1 MALGF
6 KSDELRRTITFEEDG
21 KTVFHALRT
30 LEEGEAQT
38 AGAPL
43 PTRRPGAT
51 PSRVAARSFE
61 LTLDQ
66 ALAYSDLTFPDL
78 RTTAGRRPLPEPLLA
93 TVLLPVSADG
103 PATAGPPRTM
113 PLAAA
118 VSVLRPGAADGT
130 AGAEVV
136 SFVVRSGLRRRG
148 LGKVLLGAVEAE
160 LSRRG
165 VRAVEGMFRD
175 SWKSADAVR
184 ALLASAGWSEPRL
197 KVLLVA
203 TDFRMLEGEIFEER
217 PVPEGYEI
225 FPWRELSP
233 DERREIVRRQQ
244 RGAWYPETLSPF
256 HLEDRI
262 DSEVSVG
269 LRRLGSGEGNG
280 SDGSRVIGWMIAHRV
295 KDELVQYTSL
305 FVEEGH
311 GKLGRGLPLIAAA
324 ARRQRAAGVP
334 RGIFMVQGENRA
346 MRRLLERRM
355 APYLTE
361 RAELLASGKRLG

>member
-1 MALGF
+1 
-6 KSDELRRTITFEEDG
+6 
-21 KTVFHALRT
+21 
-30 LEEGEAQT
+30 
-38 AGAPL
+38 
-43 PTRRPGAT
+43 
-51 PSRVAARSFE
+51 
-61 LTLDQ
+61 
-66 ALAYSDLTFPDL
+66 
-78 RTTAGRRPLPEPLLA
+78 
-93 TVLLPVSADG
+93 
-103 PATAGPPRTM
+103 
-113 PLAAA
+113 
-118 VSVLRPGAADGT
+118 
-130 AGAEVV
+130 
-136 SFVVRSGLRRRG
+136 
-148 LGKVLLGAVEAE
+148 
-160 LSRRG
+160 
-165 VRAVEGMFRD
+165 
-175 SWKSADAVR
+175 
-184 ALLASAGWSEPRL
+184 
-197 KVLLVA
+197 
-203 TDFRMLEGEIFEER
+203 MLEGEIFEER

-233 DERREIVRRQQ
+233 DERREIIRRQQ

-269 LRRLGSGEGNG
+269 LRRLGSGKGNG
-280 SDGSRVIGWMIAHRV
+280 SEGSRVIGWMIAHRV